1 MPIDVV
7 ADMCTENSHPWPWH
21 DEWKSHRMWN
31 RTGSLFE
38 LFVVD
43 KKHII
48 YLVSPR
54 FTINISMGLL
64 VLSRDCFPLKALNK
78 ASQSISI

>member
-48 YLVSPR
+48 YLVSAV
-54 FTINISMGLL
+54 FYSLFISCTSKQYV
-64 VLSRDCFPLKALNK
+64 VLP
-78 ASQSISI
+78 